1 MHRDSYCTRAR
12 KPVHGFT
19 LVELLVV
26 ISIIALLMS
35 VLMPALARVQK
46 QARNSVCM
54 SNLRQWSL
62 MWSMYLD
69 DNEGYFLK
77 RIYTF
82 LEPGEAP
89 TWLNLLRPYYLEP
102 KMRLCPS
109 ATKLFVEEGGRFP
122 FAAYPHTDSEVGSGK
137 TVGDHHSYGQNH
149 WLNDWESSPAGSP
162 YYWKT
167 VNSITTPSQVPMFMD
182 AKIYVVAPISKR
194 REDPPEYEGS
204 QSVRASDGQMKR
216 VCMNRHGGAVNLLFI
231 DNSVRHV
238 GLKQLWNFKWNPV
251 YDLSAGDPRWPDWMN
266 SLPGN

>member
-109 ATKLFVEEGGRFP
+109 ATKLFLEEGGRFP
-122 FAAYPHTDSEVGSGK
+122 FAAYPHTDSKVGSGK

-182 AKIYVVAPISKR
+182 AKIYVVAPQSKR
-194 REDPPEYEGS
+194 DDPPEYEGS
-204 QSVRASDGQMKR
+204 QQVRHDPGKQMQR
-216 VCMNRHGGAVNLLFI
+216 VCMNRHGGAVNMLFI

-251 YDLSAGDPRWPDWMN
+251 YDLSAGDPRWPEWMN
-266 SLPGN
+266 RLPSN